1 MISRTVGVMKGSSEM
16 ADDSRQ
22 GIAAQ
27 LAALVADLRRDSQ
40 GVDTE
45 LSKLIDSAGRNVP
58 GAQYVG
64 ITLAHQKA
72 VHTVVATH
80 RYPAVLDEIQHHQQ
94 EGPCLA
100 AACEHRMVRIND
112 LTVDNRWPGYRRQ
125 VLDQTPIRSVLAFE
139 LFTNNDAMGA
149 LNFYSENTHAFSEES
164 VEVGLIFATNI
175 ALAWAMLRR
184 FEEFRSALASRD
196 LIGRAKGMI
205 MERYHVD
212 AIQAFELL
220 KHFSQHSNT
229 KLARSGPA
237 DDRRRTPRAPPQVQR
252 RLIGAAWPAAA
263 VVVGSSRSKYP
274 QP

>member
-1 MISRTVGVMKGSSEM
+1 M

-22 GIAAQ
+22 GVAAQ

-45 LSKLIDSAGRNVP
+45 LRKLIDSAGRNVP
-58 GAQYVG
+58 GAEYVG
-64 ITLAHQKA
+64 ITLARQQA
-72 VHTVVATH
+72 VHTVATTH

-100 AACEHRMVRIND
+100 AAWEHRVVRIND
-112 LTVDNRWPGYRRQ
+112 LTIDDRWPRYRRE

-164 VEVGLIFATNI
+164 IEVGLIFATNI

-184 FEEFRSALASRD
+184 FEEFRSALATRD
-196 LIGRAKGMI
+196 LIGQAKGMI

-220 KHFSQHSNT
+220 KHFSHKSNT
-229 KLARSGPA
+229 KLVEMAQRVIDAELSEHRPKPSDDCQGGMRGLKSAPA
-237 DDRRRTPRAPPQVQR
+237 
-252 RLIGAAWPAAA
+252 
-263 VVVGSSRSKYP
+263 
-274 QP
+274 